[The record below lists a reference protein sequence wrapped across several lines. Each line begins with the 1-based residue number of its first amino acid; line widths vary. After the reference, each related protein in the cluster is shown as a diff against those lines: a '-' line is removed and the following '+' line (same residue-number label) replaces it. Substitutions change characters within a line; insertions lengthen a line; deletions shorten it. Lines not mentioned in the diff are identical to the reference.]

1 MGPAARPRAAALL
14 DLPGDAAATIHIVV
28 TSLPSHCAAIQIRER
43 TEMAELIPTRSSCL
57 RRMTAG
63 ERRVA
68 ERLEDKLE
76 DDYVCW
82 FNVPVGP
89 KQLQPDFIVLHPG
102 RGFLVLEVKDWKFD
116 TLRSVDKT
124 TATLLTDRGL
134 VTEKNPLLQARVY
147 ALEVAV
153 LLERDAALRNPA
165 DHRHAGKLNMPYGWG
180 VVLTNITRRQFD
192 TAELGQVIDSH
203 RVICADEMTVSAD
216 AEAFQQRLW
225 ALFNVVF
232 PCRLS
237 LPQVDRVRW
246 HLFPEIRLPHDGQ
259 SALFPNLDA
268 APDSAGLPDLV
279 RIMDMEQERLARS
292 LGDGHRVIHG
302 VAGSG
307 KTMVLGYRSVHLARS
322 TDKPILVL
330 CYNVSLSARLQQLIA
345 ERGLEARVAVRN
357 FHAWC
362 RQMLVQFNCELPAQ
376 GGGFFEG
383 LVTRI
388 IDAVD
393 KGQVPRGQYGAV
405 LIDEGH
411 DFQPEWFRL
420 VAQMVDPET
429 NSLLVLYDDAQSI
442 YGKGRAKFSFASVG
456 IQARGRTRVLQ
467 VNYRNTWELLSVARS
482 FAAELVEGR
491 DADEDGVPV
500 IAPSSSGRRGAL
512 PELIRCEDLRTEA
525 RFVAERIAGEVQRGT
540 PPDRIGVIY
549 PNAEVQRE
557 VARALKD
564 AGIAFRATTDSRSKK
579 ALFADVSEVKVVTM
593 ESSKGLEFGVV
604 LIPGLGAMPATGE
617 DEVEEARLLYVA
629 MTRAVESLVMTHSRE
644 SPFTER
650 LRRAIHDA
658 AAAMAPRP

>member
-1 MGPAARPRAAALL
+1 
-14 DLPGDAAATIHIVV
+14 
-28 TSLPSHCAAIQIRER
+28 
-43 TEMAELIPTRSSCL
+43 MAELIPTRSACL
-57 RRMTAG
+57 RRMTPG
-63 ERRVA
+63 ERRFS

-76 DDYVCW
+76 SDYTCW
-82 FNVPVGP
+82 YDVPVGP

-102 RGFLVLEVKDWKFD
+102 RGVLVLEVKDWKLD
-116 TLRSVDKT
+116 TLRAVDRF
-124 TATLLTDRGL
+124 TASLLTDRGL
-134 VTEKNPLLQARVY
+134 VKVVNPLLQARDY
-147 ALEVAV
+147 AMQLCS
-153 LLERDAALRNPA
+153 LLRKDRALLNPA
-165 DHRHAGKLNMPYGWG
+165 DHRHANDLCMPFGWG
-180 VVLTNITRRQFD
+180 VVLTNITRHQFE
-192 TAELGQVIDSH
+192 TADLGQVVDSH
-203 RVICADEMTVSAD
+203 RVICADEMTATVAMD
-216 AEAFQQRLW
+216 VFQERLW
-225 ALFNVVF
+225 AMFKVSF
-232 PCRLS
+232 PCCLT

-246 HLFPEIRLPHDGQ
+246 HLFPEIRLPDGGQ
-259 SALFPNLDA
+259 SPLFPALNA
-268 APDSAGLPDLV
+268 ANDDAGLPELV

-307 KTMVLGYRSVHLARS
+307 KTMVLGYRSVHLAR
-322 TDKPILVL
+322 TLDKPILVL

-345 ERGLEARVAVRN
+345 ERGLEARVSVRN

-393 KGQVPRGQYGAV
+393 KGLVPRGQYGAV

-456 IQARGRTRVLQ
+456 IQARGRTRILQ
-467 VNYRNTWELLSVARS
+467 INYRNTWELLSVARN

-512 PELIRCEDLRTEA
+512 PELIRCEDLRSEA
-525 RFVAERIAGEVQRGT
+525 AFVAERIAGELLRGT
-540 PPDRIGVIY
+540 PPERIGVIY

-557 VARALKD
+557 VARALKH

-579 ALFADVSEVKVVTM
+579 ALFTDISEIKVVTM

-604 LIPGLGAMPATGE
+604 LIPGLGAMPAADE

-629 MTRAVESLVMTHSRE
+629 MTRAVDSLVMTHSKE

-658 AAAMAPRP
+658 AAAMAP